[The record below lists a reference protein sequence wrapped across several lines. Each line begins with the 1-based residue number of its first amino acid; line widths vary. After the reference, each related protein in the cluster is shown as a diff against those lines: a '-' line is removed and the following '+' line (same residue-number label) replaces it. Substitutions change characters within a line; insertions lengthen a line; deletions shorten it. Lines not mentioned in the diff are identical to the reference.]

1 MQRGTPLTPSRNKQ
15 KRRQKLAASGRPS
28 LFWWGDGFL
37 DLLIPNGARLGKARP
52 RPEPQFSC
60 APAVRC
66 SSLLRLSATKREGA
80 FASCRNS

>member
-37 DLLIPNGARLGKARP
+37 DLLIPKWREAWKGPSSP
-52 RPEPQFSC
+52 RTSIFVC
-60 APAVRC
+60 AGR
-66 SSLLRLSATKREGA
+66 SLLFLTEVFSHQA
-80 FASCRNS
+80 